1 MKLFYSLMEDI
12 LPDFGKFLM
21 KKSLWFLYPSLFFLF
36 IDFIAYMK
44 EGMTTKLSLSDFFSI
59 FSINQFYYAEISGVY
74 PSITGWYMIDKYI
87 YFICL
92 SNIGVSLL
100 ILFSN
105 ILIIGYI
112 LNFLG
117 DYCYNRY
124 SEIIW
129 KENKKSK
136 N

>member
-1 MKLFYSLMEDI
+1 MEDI

-117 DYCYNRY
+117 DYCYNSRVGFF
-124 SEIIW
+124 IGG
-129 KENKKSK
+129 K
-136 N
+136 

>member
-1 MKLFYSLMEDI
+1 
-12 LPDFGKFLM
+12 
-21 KKSLWFLYPSLFFLF
+21 
-36 IDFIAYMK
+36 
-44 EGMTTKLSLSDFFSI
+44 
-59 FSINQFYYAEISGVY
+59 
-74 PSITGWYMIDKYI
+74 MIDKYI

-105 ILIIGYI
+105 ILILGYI

-117 DYCYNRY
+117 DYCYDRER
-124 SEIIW
+124 EIIW
-129 KENKKSK
+129 EENKKSK